1 MSLTMVF
8 FIGLVAILLFL
19 LVWALRGP
27 VKGGELEPVPNSL
40 QEAGKRHVSFLP
52 AIQQAL
58 GKTDFEFLSR
68 RGPKDL
74 VKRVRRERRRI
85 ALAYLS
91 ALRQDFESLVRM
103 ASVIA
108 KLSPKLAA
116 MQEFERI
123 RLTMEFT
130 GRYCVIRLLLWA
142 GLAPIPQLENL
153 SELLSALS
161 VRMESAVSEMGE
173 RAALAA
179 RLASSLDG
187 SDIDAAL

>member
-1 MSLTMVF
+1 MNFTMFF

-19 LVWALRGP
+19 LAWALRSPARPRAPETGP
-27 VKGGELEPVPNSL
+27 YALHETGR
-40 QEAGKRHVSFLP
+40 RHVSFLP

-58 GKTDFEFLSR
+58 GKTDFEFLSER
-68 RGPKDL
+68 VPKDL
-74 VKRVRRERRRI
+74 VKRVRRERRSI

-91 ALRQDFESLVRM
+91 ALRADFESLLRV
-103 ASVIA
+103 AIVVA

-116 MQEFERI
+116 MQEFERF
-123 RLTMEFT
+123 RLTAEFAW
-130 GRYCVIRLLLWA
+130 RYFVIRLQLRA
-142 GLAPIPQLENL
+142 GFAPIPQLEDL

-161 VRMESAVSEMGE
+161 VRMEAAVREMGE

-179 RLASSLDG
+179 KLASSLDG